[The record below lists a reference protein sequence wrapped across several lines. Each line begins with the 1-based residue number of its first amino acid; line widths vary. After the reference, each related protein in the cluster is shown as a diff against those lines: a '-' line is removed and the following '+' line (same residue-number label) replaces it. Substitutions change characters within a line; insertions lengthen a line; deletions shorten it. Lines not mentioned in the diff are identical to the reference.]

1 MEIRIIRTEEDYRLA
16 LKRLDDI
23 FDAPVGSPEGDEAEI
38 LGLLIEKYEKENYP
52 VEAPDPVEYIKFI
65 IDQRGL
71 KYKDLIP
78 IFGTLSRVSEVLNK
92 KRRFTLKMIKNLNKE
107 LNVPYNIMLQD
118 V

>member
-65 IDQRGL
+65 IDQRDL

>member
-1 MEIRIIRTEEDYRLA
+1 MLFLMHRW
-16 LKRLDDI
+16 
-23 FDAPVGSPEGDEAEI
+23 GSPEGDEAEI

-92 KRRFTLKMIKNLNKE
+92 KRRFTLKMIKNLHTQ
-107 LNVPYNIMLQD
+107 LQIPYSIFFQQIE
-118 V
+118 

>member
-1 MEIRIIRTEEDYRLA
+1 MLFLMHRW
-16 LKRLDDI
+16 
-23 FDAPVGSPEGDEAEI
+23 GSPEGDEAEI
-38 LGLLIEKYEKENYP
+38 LGLLIYP

-92 KRRFTLKMIKNLNKE
+92 KRRFTLKMIKNLHTQ
-107 LNVPYNIMLQD
+107 LQIPYSIFFQQIE
-118 V
+118 